1 MQMTEEEICKSFKEA
16 KDHRKQVSILADL
29 NCCRKHEI
37 RKILMKNG
45 IDPPRTGNR
54 YTKLK
59 NSDFPEIR
67 VVPRCAI
74 SILKKNVKDID
85 EELKILDA
93 KIQYLKSTKKEL
105 TEFLKGWGEYEQEQ
119 SNDADEV

>member
-16 KDHRKQVSILADL
+16 KDHRKQVGILADL
-29 NCCRKHEI
+29 NCCSKDEI

-54 YTKLK
+54 YTALK
-59 NSDFPEIR
+59 KGDFPEIR

-74 SILKKNVKDID
+74 SILKKNVRDID
-85 EELKILDA
+85 EELKILDV
-93 KIQYLKSTKKEL
+93 KIQYLKNTRKEL
-105 TEFLKGWGEYEQEQ
+105 TEFLKGCGEYEQEQ
-119 SNDADEV
+119 SNDTDEV

>member
-1 MQMTEEEICKSFKEA
+1 MQMTEEEICRSFKEA

-29 NCCRKHEI
+29 NCCSKDEI

-54 YTKLK
+54 YTKISK
-59 NSDFPEIR
+59 EDFPEIR
-67 VVPRCAI
+67 VIPRCAI
-74 SILKKNVKDID
+74 SILRKNVKDID

-93 KIQYLKSTKKEL
+93 KIQYLKSTKKDL
-105 TEFLKGWGEYEQEQ
+105 VDFLKGCGEYEQEQ
-119 SNDADEV
+119 SDDTDEV